1 MYSEFAWIYDDCMDN
16 VPYDRWAEF
25 LTALLREH
33 GLTGG
38 IVADLGCGTGEM
50 TLRLAAAGY
59 DMIGVDASEEM
70 LEIAREKGYDRE
82 CSSILYLHQDL
93 RELELFG
100 TVGAF
105 VSVCDTMNYLLTRDE
120 LIRVFR
126 LVNNYLERGG
136 LFVFDMKTARYY
148 RDVLGDRTR
157 TEQLSEGVLI
167 WENAYDE
174 AAGRNEYA
182 LTMFLENKDGLYE
195 RSEERHV
202 QQAYSV
208 QEVIEC
214 LTAAGM
220 EFVAAYSDY
229 TREPADEASER
240 VVFVAKEGFQKNKTY
255 L

>member
-1 MYSEFAWIYDDCMDN
+1 MYSEFAWIYDSCMDN

-25 LTALLREH
+25 LIALLREH
-33 GLTGG
+33 GLTGS

-50 TLRLAAAGY
+50 TLRLAAAGF
-59 DMIGVDASEEM
+59 DMIGVDSSEEM

-82 CSSILYLHQDL
+82 CPSILYLHQDL

-105 VSVCDTMNYLLTRDE
+105 VSVCDTMNYLLSREE

-136 LFVFDMKTARYY
+136 LFVFDMKTAGYY
-148 RDVLGDRTR
+148 REVLGNQTR
-157 TEQLSEGVLI
+157 VEMLPEGTLI

-174 AAGRNEYA
+174 RSGRNEYA
-182 LTMFLENKDGLYE
+182 LTIYLENGDGLYE
-195 RSEERHV
+195 RSDEQHL

-208 QEVIEC
+208 EEVTEC
-214 LTAAGM
+214 LAAAGM
-220 EFVAAYSDY
+220 EFVAAFSDY
-229 TREPADEASER
+229 SREPASEASER
-240 VVFVAKEGFQKNKTY
+240 VVFVAREGFQEKKTY